1 MPYRH
6 KVGEGGF
13 GCVHKPSLHCAK
25 ETTNIDY
32 DKYISK
38 LMKKKSA
45 KKELNDFVIV
55 SKVDPK
61 NKYHLGTPIMCT
73 PDVDDEDTIHDI
85 NECKRFTAHEVR
97 QSPDKYK
104 LLLLKD
110 GGYDLSI
117 FCKQHLKHFIN
128 DNSNNVYRFWLE
140 VRHLIQGIHFFNS
153 HGIVHYDLKP
163 QNIVFNPETFKLMF
177 IDFGLMNTKRVIKKE
192 AKRSSLNSANFHWS
206 YPFDNGFLNKDYF
219 TYYKNLSSEQKQ
231 LFKRTFAQYLFTDTS
246 VPSKSKSKSKSK
258 SNNNSNNSNSNS
270 KSNNNNNISLYIRKP
285 HAFNL
290 VFDYIYIDKNEELK
304 YKDVDL
310 FFSTFDQF
318 ISENSYETTID
329 KTINSIDIYG
339 LGFTLKY
346 VLNHFFTLN
355 AISSDFYDMF
365 SSLFERMYSFDFF
378 ERIDDTKTV
387 LEQYDELLRK
397 SGIRDIIGEQG
408 STSNNSFVPSRNPTI
423 VSPAN
428 YITNVL
434 DKFAYEDA
442 HTNSLTNSK
451 KTRRHKSKGG
461 KKKSIKRYKH
471 KKT

>member
-1 MPYRH
+1 MPHRH

-13 GCVHKPSLHCAK
+13 GCVHKPSLRCAK
-25 ETTNIDY
+25 ETMNIDY
-32 DKYISK
+32 NKYISK

-55 SKVDPK
+55 SKVDPE

-73 PDVDDEDTIHDI
+73 PDVDNEDTIRDI

-128 DNSNNVYRFWLE
+128 ENPNNVYRFWLE

-177 IDFGLMNTKRVIKKE
+177 IDFGLMNTKNVIKKE
-192 AKRSSLNSANFHWS
+192 ANRSSLNSANFHWS

-219 TYYKNLSSEQKQ
+219 TYYKNLSPEQKQ
-231 LFKRTFAQYLFTDTS
+231 LFKDTFEQYLFTDTTPNS
-246 VPSKSKSKSKSK
+246 NRSNRSNR
-258 SNNNSNNSNSNS
+258 SNNNE
-270 KSNNNNNISLYIRKP
+270 IELYIRKP

-290 VFDYIYIDKNEELK
+290 IFDYIYLDKNEELK

-346 VLNHFFTLN
+346 VLNHFFMLN
-355 AISSDFYDMF
+355 AISKEFYDMF
-365 SSLFERMYSFDFF
+365 SPLFEGMYSFDFF
-378 ERIDDTKTV
+378 ERMDDTKKV
-387 LEQYDELLRK
+387 LEKYDELLEK
-397 SGIRDIIGEQG
+397 SGIRDIIVEQG
-408 STSNNSFVPSRNPTI
+408 SNSNNSFVPSRNPTI
-423 VSPAN
+423 DTQAN
-428 YITNVL
+428 YITNLL

-442 HTNSLTNSK
+442 HSNSLTNSN
-451 KTRRHKSKGG
+451 KTRRTKGKSKSKGG
-461 KKKSIKRYKH
+461 KKKSIKKYKY
-471 KKT
+471 KKHR